1 VADVGATNT
10 HTGLTINRLD
20 ERQSV
25 AAATN
30 IQLLTADEAQF
41 IATFRRLPPD
51 RPKGDLCAAELRV
64 MCRRIKAAAL
74 ALMTCVT

>member
-1 VADVGATNT
+1 M
-10 HTGLTINRLD
+10 
-20 ERQSV
+20 

-41 IATFRRLPPD
+41 VATFRRLALD

-64 MCRRIKAAAL
+64 MRCRIETAML
-74 ALMTCVT
+74 ALVT